1 MFDLNLH
8 YIAQTERERRI
19 ESDLRRREI
28 LQAATVATAHDRPVQ
43 VRTGERRQNVGPVR
57 AFGR

>member
-8 YIAQTERERRI
+8 YIAQAERERRI

-28 LQAATVATAHDRPVQ
+28 LQAANATTGNDKPVP
-43 VRTGERRQNVGPVR
+43 VRTGERRHTVGPVR

>member
-8 YIAQTERERRI
+8 YVAQADRERQI
-19 ESDLRRREI
+19 EADLRRREI
-28 LQAATVATAHDRPVQ
+28 LQAATATTTHDKPAQ
-43 VRTGERRQNVGPVR
+43 MRTNERRQNIGPVR